1 MTDAERILRKVGAL
15 RSMCVRLPH
24 LETPAETLLLD
35 RFDALASVPDH
46 LTASDR
52 DAVAVG
58 WRRSWRAGEVDT
70 VHRMAPR
77 LDGNMVANDRTLAT
91 LWVAATALPWD
102 TAQQEIWRC
111 TTCEADPRV
120 AVNVRQQTEP
130 PARPVSLLIVTL
142 APPFVTARE
151 RSRAASATND
161 ETDRIRWFIEDTLGA
176 PWTMLSDGGVFLL
189 HAVKC
194 AIVRDAH
201 GSQNP
206 PARTVDRCA
215 PQHLASELNVIRP
228 RVLVT
233 MGRMAYRAVVRALEV
248 SPRLALT
255 EPPMVARTDGS
266 LIDSAGQSF
275 RLFASPFIRTPRL
288 RTIAA
293 EILTRAA
300 RVAGIAPTRPSTV
313 AQDSGRT

>member
-1 MTDAERILRKVGAL
+1 MTDAERILRKVEAL
-15 RSMCVRLPH
+15 RSLCVRLPH

-35 RFDALASVPDH
+35 RFDSLTSVPDR
-46 LTASDR
+46 LTANDR
-52 DAVAVG
+52 DAVAAG
-58 WRRSWRAGEVDT
+58 WRRSLRAGETDT

-77 LDGNMVANDRTLAT
+77 MDGNTVARDRTLAT
-91 LWVAATALPWD
+91 LWVAATAPHSD
-102 TAQQEIWRC
+102 AAQQGIWRC
-111 TTCEADPRV
+111 TTCDADPRV
-120 AVNVRQQTEP
+120 AVNVRQQTES

-161 ETDRIRWFIEDTLGA
+161 AVDSVRRFIEDTLGA
-176 PWTMLSDGGVFLL
+176 PWVALGNGGVFLV

-194 AIVRDAH
+194 AIVPDPH

-215 PQHLASELNVIRP
+215 SQHLTSELRVMKP
-228 RVLVT
+228 LVLVT
-233 MGRMAYRAVVRALEV
+233 MGRMAYRAAVRALDA
-248 SPRLALT
+248 SPNLHHPPSQLRLT
-255 EPPMVARTDGS
+255 KPPFVAGTDGF
-266 LIDSAGQSF
+266 LVDQAGHSF

-293 EILTRAA
+293 AILTRAA
-300 RVAGIAPTRPSTV
+300 RTAGITP
-313 AQDSGRT
+313 